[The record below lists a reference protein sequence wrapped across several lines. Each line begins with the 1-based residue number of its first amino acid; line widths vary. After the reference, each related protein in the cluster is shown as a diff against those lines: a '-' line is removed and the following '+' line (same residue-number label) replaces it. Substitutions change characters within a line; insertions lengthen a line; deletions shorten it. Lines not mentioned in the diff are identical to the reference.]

1 MLDAAV
7 GFQIGDV
14 IATAA
19 PPIKSIHSVKPI
31 GVIAK
36 EGNMKTTARRCISA
50 LSVTA
55 ILAGCQMIPLQNQRA
70 ASAASNAPL
79 SASAEWS
86 RIVEMD
92 RESVRRGQLAPEVIQ
107 YDLQIA
113 QMIPEGQEIM
123 ASHDKAKARVW
134 SEKMNS
140 INVARNEAIRKMAAR
155 EMAQNNATPNAW
167 ASAKPDPCLS
177 PMGKNI
183 CTTPS
188 AQQGR
193 VNYSVGPGGIGATVG
208 GLFVGPGG
216 ISGANGQ

>member
-1 MLDAAV
+1 
-7 GFQIGDV
+7 
-14 IATAA
+14 
-19 PPIKSIHSVKPI
+19 
-31 GVIAK
+31 
-36 EGNMKTTARRCISA
+36 MKTTARRCISA

-55 ILAGCQMIPLQNQRA
+55 VLAGCQMIPLQNRGVT
-70 ASAASNAPL
+70 SAASDAPL

-86 RIVEMD
+86 KVIEMD
-92 RESVRRGQLAPEVIQ
+92 RESVRRGQLAPKVIQ

-113 QMIPEGQEIM
+113 QMIPEGEEIM
-123 ASHDKAKARVW
+123 ASHDQAKARIW

-167 ASAKPDPCLS
+167 ANAKPDPCLS

-183 CTTPS
+183 CTTPP
-188 AQQGR
+188 AQQGG

-216 ISGANGQ
+216 ISGTNGQ